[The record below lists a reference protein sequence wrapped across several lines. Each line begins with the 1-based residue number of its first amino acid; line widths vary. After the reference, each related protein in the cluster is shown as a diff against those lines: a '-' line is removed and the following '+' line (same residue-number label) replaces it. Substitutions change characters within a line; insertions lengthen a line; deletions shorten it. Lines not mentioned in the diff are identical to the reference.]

1 MKTLFIVLGDSLK
14 ALTRLLDEVR
24 SSYEKV
30 VLLVHKGLEREADM
44 LEGSRALRDILYYH
58 FKLDMGSQDGIISMA
73 DIIVSESG
81 TPSLAIVGRNPEKVL
96 VTVLNVAY
104 LLSDYLEKLYLV
116 SEDSVTE
123 LNLLSWRLTKMKDY
137 EKMVLRTLS
146 TKNEMKLREL
156 ASRLGRSS
164 SYVNKILGRLLELG
178 LVERGSRRGHYRLT
192 PLGKIALTISR

>member
-14 ALTRLLDEVR
+14 ALSRLLDEVS

-44 LEGSRALRDILYYH
+44 LEGARALRDILYYN
-58 FKLDMGSQDGIISMA
+58 FKIDMGSQEGIISLA

-81 TPSLAIVGRNPEKVL
+81 TPSLAIVGRNPDRVL
-96 VTVLNVAY
+96 VAVLNVAY
-104 LLSDYLEKLYLV
+104 LLSDYLEKLYIV

-123 LNLLSWRLTKMKDY
+123 MSLLSWRLTRMKDY

-146 TKNEMKLREL
+146 AKREMKLREL
-156 ASRLGRSS
+156 ATRLGRSS

-178 LVERGSRRGHYRLT
+178 LVERGSRRGLYRIT
-192 PLGKIALTISR
+192 PLGKIALTISK